1 MEETKVFTSIRNRI
15 LAPAALAAL
24 TFGVAACGG
33 SSGDSGDSDVGKL
46 DTSASALK
54 CGMGN
59 GNAATGAPIKVR
71 ALTTASGGIDFSSA
85 PRSAAAFFKCV
96 NANGGINGR
105 PVDYAYEDDALN
117 QQKAAQIAA
126 KFAADKSI
134 VALAGDATFIGCGA
148 ANPVYKKADLY
159 SITGTGVPQSCF
171 ESSNIAPVNA
181 GPRISTVATIQ
192 YLQSQGK
199 ADRVAQVSN
208 KVPGVGDWSQAGAV
222 TYAQKGGGGARVVK
236 SILHDPASLDANS
249 IVLAIKNAKPSAVI
263 LEDPA
268 PMGAAM
274 LKAALTQDL
283 SKKYVWTCLSSCY
296 DASFPKQI
304 GPHWD
309 GFISNSELQLVD
321 AKTPD
326 NILWRSVLQKYGTS
340 KDPRDTFGQSG
351 FLAAKILT
359 DTLLKMD
366 SKAIDRASVSKAIV
380 GIKNYKSDI
389 LCAPW
394 YYGEA
399 DAHNANHTTRMAV
412 VKGGKYVELQGCT
425 PANDPAL
432 APILAR
438 EKSEGL
444 AG

>member
-1 MEETKVFTSIRNRI
+1 MSRYLRAA
-15 LAPAALAAL
+15 LSAALALPLVVAL
-24 TFGVAACGG
+24 AACGG
-33 SSGDSGDSDVGKL
+33 SSGDTSDADVGKL
-46 DTSASALK
+46 NTSSSALK

-59 GNAATGAPIKVR
+59 GKPANGQPIKIR
-71 ALTTASGGIDFSSA
+71 ALATASGGIDFSSA

-105 PVDYAYEDDALN
+105 PIDYAYEDDALN

-126 KFAADKSI
+126 KFAADRSI

-181 GPRISTVATIQ
+181 GPRISTVSTIQ
-192 YLQSQGK
+192 YLQGAGK
-199 ADRVAQVSN
+199 AARVAQVSN
-208 KVPGVGDWSQAGAV
+208 KVPGVGDWSQAGAIA
-222 TYAQKGGGGARVVK
+222 YAKDSNGGAKVVK
-236 SILHDPASLDANS
+236 SILHDPAALDANS
-249 IVLAIKNAKPSAVI
+249 IVLGIKGSNPTAVI
-263 LEDPA
+263 LQDPA
-268 PMGAAM
+268 PMGAAI
-274 LKAALTQDL
+274 LKAALTQGL
-283 SKKYVWTCLSSCY
+283 SKKYTWTCLSSCY

-304 GPHWD
+304 GPEWE

-326 NILWRSVLQKYGTS
+326 NILWRSVLQKYGS
-340 KDPRDTFGQSG
+340 AKDPRDTFGQSG

-359 DTLLKMD
+359 DTLLKMN
-366 SKAIDRASVSKAIV
+366 SKDITRDTVSKAV
-380 GIKNYKSDI
+380 LAIKNYKSDI

-412 VKGGKYVELQGCT
+412 VKDGKYVELQGCQA
-425 PANDPAL
+425 ANDPAL
-432 APILAR
+432 EPIIAR

>member
-1 MEETKVFTSIRNRI
+1 MSRYLRRAVAVVT
-15 LAPAALAAL
+15 ALPVVVAL
-24 TFGVAACGG
+24 AACGG
-33 SSGDSGDSDVGKL
+33 SSGDTGDSDVGKL
-46 DTSASALK
+46 DTSSSALK
-54 CGMGN
+54 CGMAN
-59 GNAATGAPIKVR
+59 GKPASGQPIKIR

-105 PVDYAYEDDALN
+105 PIDYAYEDDALN

-126 KFAADKSI
+126 KFAADRSI

-181 GPRISTVATIQ
+181 GPRISTVSTIQ
-192 YLQSQGK
+192 YLKGAGK
-199 ADRVAQVSN
+199 AARVAQVSN
-208 KVPGVGDWSQAGAV
+208 KVPGVGDWSQAGA
-222 TYAQKGGGGARVVK
+222 TGYAKESDGGAKVVK
-236 SILHDPASLDANS
+236 SILHDPAALDANS
-249 IVLAIKNAKPSAVI
+249 IVLGIKGSDPSAVI
-263 LEDPA
+263 LQDPA
-268 PMGAAM
+268 PMGAAI
-274 LKAALTQDL
+274 LKAAQTQGL
-283 SKKYVWTCLSSCY
+283 SKKYAWTCLSSCY

-304 GPHWD
+304 GPQWE

-326 NILWRSVLQKYGTS
+326 NILWRSVLQKYGTA

-366 SKAIDRASVSKAIV
+366 PKNITRDTVSKAVV
-380 GIKNYKSDI
+380 GIKDYKSDI

-394 YYGEA
+394 YYGAA

-412 VKGGKYVELQGCT
+412 VKDGKYVELQGCQA
-425 PANDPAL
+425 ANDPAL

-444 AG
+444 VG